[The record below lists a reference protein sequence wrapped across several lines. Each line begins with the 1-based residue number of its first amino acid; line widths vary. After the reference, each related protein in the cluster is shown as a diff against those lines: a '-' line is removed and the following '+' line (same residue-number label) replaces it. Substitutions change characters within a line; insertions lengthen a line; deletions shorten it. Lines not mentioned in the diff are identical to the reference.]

1 MEDSLGG
8 AQQDRREPGTA
19 PRRSAVQAVRLEA
32 IVMKVIDISWHRI
45 DRDISRSRFCNI
57 WPGVASWKEKVRPFA
72 GMTRIRFG
80 GSPRRL
86 LGCAVSQLPAGA
98 PLGTPLI

>member
-1 MEDSLGG
+1 ME
-8 AQQDRREPGTA
+8 
-19 PRRSAVQAVRLEA
+19 
-32 IVMKVIDISWHRI
+32 VIDISWRRI
-45 DRDISRSRFCNI
+45 DRDISQSRFCNI

-72 GMTRIRFG
+72 GMTRIRFE

>member
-1 MEDSLGG
+1 
-8 AQQDRREPGTA
+8 
-19 PRRSAVQAVRLEA
+19 VQAVRPEA
-32 IVMKVIDISWHRI
+32 IDMQVIDMLAIDMKVIDISWRRI

-57 WPGVASWKEKVRPFA
+57 WPGVASWKDKVRPFA
-72 GMTRIRFG
+72 GMTRIRFE

-86 LGCAVSQLPAGA
+86 RGCAVSQLPAGA